1 MKYDISAAELLKI
14 FAEDYEPKGAKKTIK
29 RFEEEKKITLPNC
42 LKEFLEAA
50 LWHPFLET
58 ADIWVWKKDIEYCFW
73 HDIIQEILED
83 KAEDFKD
90 GEDEGEFADFL
101 HNPRE
106 KWGEF
111 VPDYLVLGSDYA
123 AGVVFF
129 GVKIE
134 DLTKENPPVY
144 LNHEANPVTQWNQ
157 IHKSL
162 SDYLLTTVCDAV
174 LGEYYDTAL
183 WKMMEE
189 GWECETYEYAET
201 EQVIFEQLMKEYGIE
216 TEKLHKMD
224 SEWTDWIACCCNQDK
239 QEVYLFVSKDS
250 QMEVRVYSKEE

>member
-14 FAEDYEPKGAKKTIK
+14 FAEDYEPKGAKDTIK

-129 GVKIE
+129 GEIGRAHV
-134 DLTKENPPVY
+134 
-144 LNHEANPVTQWNQ
+144 
-157 IHKSL
+157 
-162 SDYLLTTVCDAV
+162 
-174 LGEYYDTAL
+174 
-183 WKMMEE
+183 
-189 GWECETYEYAET
+189 
-201 EQVIFEQLMKEYGIE
+201 
-216 TEKLHKMD
+216 
-224 SEWTDWIACCCNQDK
+224 
-239 QEVYLFVSKDS
+239 
-250 QMEVRVYSKEE
+250 